1 MFPRGSALHQPQLLG
16 GTPRTQSTAP
26 PEPLTQTPDPQQYS
40 RLSRSRSRVRLAP
53 AEDGVAAC
61 LPHRS
66 SSSASPARLKWHLTL
81 CTLPGV
87 PGRAPG
93 PAGTGTKISGLSP
106 LSLDST
112 PQSSPAALAVPA
124 PPAATASAARLALA
138 GGWSRS
144 DNAEGGGRREEGPRD
159 PDGEGEGGVERLA
172 GREEKKDSHTGETE
186 KERQGGAEKHTK
198 ERRERSEPHRDQ
210 DGNTKRSERHRE
222 KHTQRNI
229 DWGKQQR
236 WKWRHRERS

>member
-1 MFPRGSALHQPQLLG
+1 MSITKPSLATSPFMGPQPQHTPRCQAPPPPTQRSHPRPRRPAMPVQQPGTLEQGSMFPWLQLYTNPSSLEGLPGPSPQHLLSRS
-16 GTPRTQSTAP
+16 PRP
-26 PEPLTQTPDPQQYS
+26 PDPQQYS

-81 CTLPGV
+81 CTLPEGSGQGAWPSRHGDQDQWPV
-87 PGRAPG
+87 P
-93 PAGTGTKISGLSP
+93 P

-112 PQSSPAALAVPA
+112 PPVQPCCLAVPA

-144 DNAEGGGRREEGPRD
+144 DVQKGEGGGRRD
-159 PDGEGEGGVERLA
+159 
-172 GREEKKDSHTGETE
+172 RETQTE
-186 KERQGGAEKHTK
+186 
-198 ERRERSEPHRDQ
+198 RERE
-210 DGNTKRSERHRE
+210 G
-222 KHTQRNI
+222 
-229 DWGKQQR
+229 
-236 WKWRHRERS
+236 